1 MSFSHVRDLLSQ
13 RFNNLFKENRDMLFT
28 VDLDK
33 DELYALYLDSFPE
46 GTNPIFRERRE
57 FDCSTCRQFL
67 KNIGATVWIDSDLT
81 VHSLFE
87 IDTGSPEQYQPVFD
101 ALDAFVK
108 RHPING
114 IYMNYQQKVG
124 SGITHALEGGKAV
137 TYEHFEVILPSWM
150 FTEKKNIGTVCGNY
164 NSTKE
169 VFKRSLDEITMEAV
183 NTVLELISSN
193 TLYRGEEWKSQLI
206 KFKAMKTAY
215 DQLSNEQKELYAW
228 KFAGEAGPVVGH
240 IRNHS
245 IGQLLLDISA
255 DEDLD
260 QAVRKYEAI
269 VAPSNYKRPKP
280 IFTKKMLEE
289 AQKKVES
296 LGLMDS
302 LPRRYAT
309 LDDVTVNNI
318 LFANRNVA
326 KKISGNV
333 FDSMADEVTVNPK
346 NFSKVEEIPIDKFL
360 TDVLPNV
367 TEVEALMQGS
377 LMKNM
382 VSVIAPQNKTAPT
395 MFKWNN
401 GFSWAY
407 AGNMADS
414 DIRENV
420 KSAGGKV
427 DGVLRFSI
435 QWNDLGDWDMND
447 EDAHCIEPGRR
458 GQEIYYGNKMNLR
471 TGGQLDVD
479 IINPLQGKPA
489 VENITWPRKDRMEEG
504 IYRFHVHCFSNRGGT
519 SGFRAEIEF
528 DGNIYSFDYSK
539 PLRTNEE
546 VQVAEVTLK
555 DGMFSIKELLPSS
568 ASSRE
573 VWGIKTNQFIP
584 VNLIMYSPNYWDEQ
598 NGIGNRHYLFMLNGC
613 VNPENPNGFFNEYL
627 RNDLAEHKRVFE
639 ALGGKMKVADDPNQL
654 SGLGFCATR
663 RNELIV
669 RVKGNVQRVMK
680 IKF

>member
-1 MSFSHVRDLLSQ
+1 MDFIHVRDLLSQ
-13 RFNNLFKENRDMLFT
+13 SFNSHIVNNDELFT

-57 FDCSTCRQFL
+57 FDCSSCRHFL
-67 KNIGATVWIDSDLT
+67 KTIGPAVWIDNNLN
-81 VHSLFE
+81 VHTIFE
-87 IDTGSPEQYQPVFD
+87 FDTESHDKYQPVMN

-108 RHPING
+108 AHKING
-114 IYMNYQQKVG
+114 KFVYYQSQVG
-124 SGITHALEGGKAV
+124 SRATNAFENGMSV
-137 TYEHFEVILPSWM
+137 QYNHFSVMLPAYM
-150 FTEKKNIGTVCGNY
+150 VAPKHNIGTICGNY

-206 KFKAMKTAY
+206 KFKEMKTAY
-215 DQLSNEQKELYAW
+215 DKLSDDQKELYAW

-245 IGQLLLDISA
+245 IGQLLLDVSA
-255 DEDLD
+255 DMDLD

-296 LGLMDS
+296 LGLMES

-326 KKISGNV
+326 KKISDNV

-447 EDAHCIEPGRR
+447 EDAHCIEPGVR
-458 GQEIYYGNKMNLR
+458 GQHIYYHNKMNSY

-479 IINPLQGKPA
+479 IIAPVQGKPA
-489 VENITWPRKDRMEEG
+489 VENITWPDKSKMQEG
-504 IYRFHVHCFSNRGGT
+504 VYKFFVHCYANRGGT

-528 DGNIYSFDYSK
+528 NGNIYSFDYSK
-539 PLRTNEE
+539 PLRQNEE

-555 DGMFSIKELLPSS
+555 DGVFSIKELLPSN

-627 RNDLAEHKRVFE
+627 RNDLIEHKRVFE

-654 SGLGFCATR
+654 SGLGFCSTR

-669 RVKGNVQRVMK
+669 RVKGNVQRIMK

>member
-67 KNIGATVWIDSDLT
+67 KNIGATVWISNDLT

-124 SGITHALEGGKAV
+124 SGITHALEDGKAV

-150 FTEKKNIGTVCGNY
+150 FTDKKNIGTVCGNY

-206 KFKAMKTAY
+206 KFKEMKTAY

-245 IGQLLLDISA
+245 IGQLLLDVSA
-255 DEDLD
+255 DMDLD

-296 LGLMDS
+296 LGLMES

-309 LDDVTVNNI
+309 LDDITVNNI

-435 QWNDLGDWDMND
+435 QWNDLGDWDRND
-447 EDAHCIEPGRR
+447 EDAHCIAPGVR
-458 GQEIYYGNKMNLR
+458 GQHIYFRNKMNR
-471 TGGQLDVD
+471 YTGGQLDVD
-479 IINPLQGKPA
+479 IIDPVQGKPA
-489 VENITWPRKDRMEEG
+489 GENITWPDKSKMQEG
-504 IYRFHVHCFSNRGGT
+504 VYKFFVHCYANRGGT

-539 PLRTNEE
+539 PLRNGEE
-546 VQVAEVTLK
+546 VQVAEVALK
-555 DGMFSIKELLPSS
+555 DGVFSIKELLPSN

-669 RVKGNVQRVMK
+669 RVKGNVQRIMK

>member
-108 RHPING
+108 QHPING

-124 SGITHALEGGKAV
+124 SWITHALEDGKAV

-206 KFKAMKTAY
+206 KFKEMKTAY
-215 DQLSNEQKELYAW
+215 DQLSDEQKELYAW

-245 IGQLLLDISA
+245 IGQLLLDVSE
-255 DEDLD
+255 DMDLD

-296 LGLMDS
+296 LGLMES

-407 AGNMADS
+407 AWNMADS

-447 EDAHCIEPGRR
+447 EDAHCVEPGVR
-458 GQEIYYGNKMNLR
+458 GQHIYYHNKMNR
-471 TGGQLDVD
+471 YTGGQLDVD
-479 IINPLQGKPA
+479 IIAPVQGKPA
-489 VENITWPRKDRMEEG
+489 VENITWPDKSKMQEG
-504 IYRFHVHCFSNRGGT
+504 VYKFFVHCYANRGGT

-539 PLRTNEE
+539 PLRQGEE

-555 DGMFSIKELLPSS
+555 DGVFSIKELLPSN

-669 RVKGNVQRVMK
+669 RVKGNVQRIMK